1 MNNKRRAVPGIRP
14 YDGPAGGWGALR
26 ATAIAVR
33 TQMDA
38 LDAPA
43 TLLRTNQPDGFD
55 CPGCA
60 WPDKEH
66 KSTFQFCENG
76 AKAVTW
82 EATSKRVT
90 PEFLAHNTVTSLL
103 AKSDFELEGY
113 GRLTHPLRYDQA
125 SDTFRPVEWE
135 DAFERIGEVL
145 RGLEPDQ
152 VEFYTSGRASNEAAW
167 LFQLFAREYGTNNF
181 PDCSNMCHEATSV
194 GLPRSIGI
202 GKGTV
207 SLDDFDKTELVI
219 SIGHNPG
226 TNHPRMMGTLHEL
239 ARRGVPSIVLNP
251 LRERALE
258 RFADPQSVI
267 EMATYS
273 STDIASTYFQVKA
286 GGDAAALKGIAKH
299 LLQMEAGRGNVLDHA
314 FIAEHTQGFE
324 DFAADIAQTSW
335 DAIERESGLSQAAL
349 KQVADAY
356 AKSNATI
363 ITYGMGITQHN
374 KGTSNVRLIA
384 DVLLLR
390 GNIGKPGAGI
400 CPLRGHSN
408 VQGNRTVG
416 ISEKP
421 TPAFLNR
428 LKEVFGF
435 EPPSH
440 HGHDAVQATQ
450 AMIDGRA
457 RALICLGGNFA
468 VAMPD
473 HENGFPAM
481 SKLDL
486 SVHVGTKLNRTHL
499 LVGKETFILPC
510 LGRTELDM
518 QASGRQS
525 ITVEDS
531 MSMVHASSGKLKPA
545 SPLLRAEPAIVAGM
559 AKATLKTTRVDW
571 MHLVADYDRIR
582 DLIEQT
588 IPGFED
594 YNARIRVPGGFRMP
608 LPPTKRIWPTAT
620 GKAMF
625 SVFEGV
631 NEDASGEGDNVLRLI
646 TLRSH
651 DQYNTTIYAL
661 DDRYR
666 GVFGRRDVLF
676 MNEADM
682 AQSGLE
688 HGDRV
693 DIETALPG
701 SAQRLEDI
709 TVVAYAIAPGS
720 VGAYYPEANVLVPLD
735 YLDKESGTP
744 SYKSVPVR
752 LTLRSKEIRPL

>member
-1 MNNKRRAVPGIRP
+1 
-14 YDGPAGGWGALR
+14 
-26 ATAIAVR
+26 
-33 TQMDA
+33 
-38 LDAPA
+38 
-43 TLLRTNQPDGFD
+43 
-55 CPGCA
+55 
-60 WPDKEH
+60 
-66 KSTFQFCENG
+66 
-76 AKAVTW
+76 
-82 EATSKRVT
+82 
-90 PEFLAHNTVTSLL
+90 
-103 AKSDFELEGY
+103 
-113 GRLTHPLRYDQA
+113 
-125 SDTFRPVEWE
+125 
-135 DAFERIGEVL
+135 
-145 RGLEPDQ
+145 
-152 VEFYTSGRASNEAAW
+152 
-167 LFQLFAREYGTNNF
+167 
-181 PDCSNMCHEATSV
+181 
-194 GLPRSIGI
+194 
-202 GKGTV
+202 
-207 SLDDFDKTELVI
+207 
-219 SIGHNPG
+219 
-226 TNHPRMMGTLHEL
+226 
-239 ARRGVPSIVLNP
+239 
-251 LRERALE
+251 
-258 RFADPQSVI
+258 
-267 EMATYS
+267 
-273 STDIASTYFQVKA
+273 
-286 GGDAAALKGIAKH
+286 
-299 LLQMEAGRGNVLDHA
+299 
-314 FIAEHTQGFE
+314 
-324 DFAADIAQTSW
+324 
-335 DAIERESGLSQAAL
+335 
-349 KQVADAY
+349 DAY